1 MIVPDINLLL
11 YAYNDASPYH
21 DVARRWWEETVNGS
35 DRIGIP
41 WVVSTGFIRL
51 MTNRRVLTSPISPT
65 EAIEYVQE
73 WFRYAHIA
81 PLNPGSEHL
90 AHLRRILEAVGVGA
104 NLVSDAHIA
113 ALAMEHDAELH
124 SNDSDFARFPGL
136 RLRNP
141 LEATS
146 NPKLRST

>member
-21 DVARRWWEETVNGS
+21 DAACQWWEKIVNGN
-35 DRIGIP
+35 DIIGVP

-51 MTNRRVLTSPISPT
+51 MTNRRVLTSPVSTT
-65 EAIEYVQE
+65 EAIAYVQE
-73 WFRYAHIA
+73 WFQYANVT
-81 PLNPGSEHL
+81 PLNPGPEHL
-90 AHLRRILEAVGVGA
+90 LHLRRVLDAVGVGA

-113 ALAMEHDAELH
+113 ALAIERNAELH

-136 RLRNP
+136 LWRNP
-141 LEATS
+141 LETRS
-146 NPKLRST
+146 NPTLRSN